1 MVRKKKPHLSS
12 IVSICLESQR
22 YSKIHLLNK
31 SNSFH
36 SNKKAVVREHEQN
49 RNMRLTGLWA
59 EEVAKRDKL
68 ALNNRGSLPLGDN

>member
-1 MVRKKKPHLSS
+1 M
-12 IVSICLESQR
+12 
-22 YSKIHLLNK
+22 HLLNK
-31 SNSFH
+31 SNSFCR
-36 SNKKAVVREHEQN
+36 KKKTVVREQEQN